1 MAAATAEVLRFIDVV
16 SLQTDVHAT
25 EDCVESSEHDST
37 VALQVARHPS
47 TGILSWTPCYLVGG
61 WV

>member
-1 MAAATAEVLRFIDVV
+1 MF
-16 SLQTDVHAT
+16 HAT

-47 TGILSWTPCYLVGG
+47 TASCLGLPAIWLEVGFECNAS
-61 WV
+61 VDK